1 VPKVSAAYVCQ
12 ACGARTRQFF
22 GRCSACGGW
31 NTLVEQREAPSD
43 ARRRRPVAAEPSVAP
58 GRPRR
63 SEPIETVGERPLQ
76 RLASGY
82 GELDRV
88 LGGGLVPGS
97 LVLLGGDP
105 GIGKSTLLLQCARSM
120 AGQRLVLYVSA
131 EESAQQVKL
140 RWRRLQ
146 NRDGGDGVP
155 AGRAARGGAVSAR
168 VAPSAGA
175 AGPQGLTPGA
185 PAAVGAADV
194 ATGASV
200 QAASG
205 SGRPSSSNRA
215 QPMRPAPEDPAGPR
229 PSALASPGSRRPE
242 ASADSLNAIATDA
255 TATNGP
261 QREAPGRSGR
271 AQALPS
277 LSAASGPVGEAW
289 PRSLGDDPDPVP
301 PDGPEPAPQLQL
313 LAETD
318 LELVLQELEALR
330 PAVAIIDSIQALHDG
345 ELASA
350 PGSVAQV
357 RECAAA
363 LARIAK
369 RQDTALVLVG
379 HVTKEGALA
388 GPKVLEHLVD
398 AVLTFEGDRFAS
410 HRLLRAVKNR
420 FGATHE
426 LGVFEMRDRGLHEV
440 ANPSELFLGGGEPSS
455 GTATIV
461 ACEGT
466 RPLLVEL
473 QALVSTTSYASPRRT
488 ATGIAVNRLHQIL
501 AVLEKH
507 LGLPLSRFD
516 CYLAVAGGLE
526 VEEPAADLGVAAAVV
541 ASYRDLTLP
550 AGTALIGELGLGGQL
565 RPVGQLELRLQEAAR
580 LGFSRAVVPRGGG
593 LGPIAA
599 GLGLELR
606 EAGTVA
612 EALVAALGVNPAE
625 EG

>member
-1 VPKVSAAYVCQ
+1 MARPGSSFVCQ

-22 GRCSACGGW
+22 GRCSGCGGW
-31 NTLVEQREAPSD
+31 NTLVEQSEPSGD
-43 ARRRRPVAAEPSVAP
+43 SRRRRPVAASTAAGADGAGPP

-63 SEPIETVGERPLQ
+63 SEPIQAVGDRPLQ

-105 GIGKSTLLLQCARSM
+105 GIGKSTLLLQSARAM
-120 AGQRLVLYVSA
+120 ASRAVVLYVSA

-140 RWRRLQ
+140 RWRRLAE
-146 NRDGGDGVP
+146 DAPGTAMEAGDG
-155 AGRAARGGAVSAR
+155 AGEDDGEG
-168 VAPSAGA
+168 
-175 AGPQGLTPGA
+175 QGL
-185 PAAVGAADV
+185 
-194 ATGASV
+194 
-200 QAASG
+200 
-205 SGRPSSSNRA
+205 R
-215 QPMRPAPEDPAGPR
+215 
-229 PSALASPGSRRPE
+229 
-242 ASADSLNAIATDA
+242 
-255 TATNGP
+255 
-261 QREAPGRSGR
+261 
-271 AQALPS
+271 
-277 LSAASGPVGEAW
+277 
-289 PRSLGDDPDPVP
+289 
-301 PDGPEPAPQLQL
+301 L

-318 LELVLQELEALR
+318 LELVLQELETLR
-330 PAVAIIDSIQALHDG
+330 PQVAIIDSIQALHDA
-345 ELASA
+345 ELGSA
-350 PGSVAQV
+350 PGSVSQV

-363 LARIAK
+363 LQRIAK
-369 RQDTALVLVG
+369 RQHTALVLVG
-379 HVTKEGALA
+379 HVTKEGMLA

-426 LGVFEMRDRGLHEV
+426 LGVFEMQGAGLVEV
-440 ANPSELFLGGGEPSS
+440 SNPSELFLAGDGPSP

-466 RPLLVEL
+466 RPLLVEV
-473 QALVSTTSYASPRRT
+473 QALVSPTSYASPRRT
-488 ATGIAVNRLHQIL
+488 ATGIGTNRLHQIL

-507 LGLPLSRFD
+507 MGLPLSRFD

-550 AGTALIGELGLGGQL
+550 AGTVLLGELGLGGQL

-580 LGFSRAVVPRGGG
+580 LGFVRAVVPRGSA
-593 LGPIAA
+593 LGPVAA
-599 GLGLELR
+599 GLGLQLL
-606 EAGTVA
+606 EAATVA
-612 EALVAALGVNPAE
+612 EALVAGLGVNPAGSDRE
-625 EG
+625 S

>member
-1 VPKVSAAYVCQ
+1 LARPLSSYVCQ
-12 ACGARTRQFF
+12 SCGARTRQYF
-22 GRCSACGGW
+22 GRCASCGGW
-31 NTLVEQREAPSD
+31 NTLVEQAAVPTD
-43 ARRRRPVAAEPSVAP
+43 NRRRRPVAASEAP
-58 GRPRR
+58 DGAVGPGSPRR
-63 SEPIETVGERPLQ
+63 SEPIAAVGDRPLQ

-105 GIGKSTLLLQCARSM
+105 GIGKSTLLLQCARTM
-120 AGQRLVLYVSA
+120 ALGQSVLYVSA

-140 RWRRLQ
+140 RWRRLTEE
-146 NRDGGDGVP
+146 GEGFPAEAKGLSGV
-155 AGRAARGGAVSAR
+155 GQVSRQASVLPGSTR
-168 VAPSAGA
+168 RSPGPGQ
-175 AGPQGLTPGA
+175 GPQ
-185 PAAVGAADV
+185 
-194 ATGASV
+194 GASV
-200 QAASG
+200 QGDGDPSG
-205 SGRPSSSNRA
+205 
-215 QPMRPAPEDPAGPR
+215 
-229 PSALASPGSRRPE
+229 
-242 ASADSLNAIATDA
+242 
-255 TATNGP
+255 
-261 QREAPGRSGR
+261 
-271 AQALPS
+271 AQA
-277 LSAASGPVGEAW
+277 G
-289 PRSLGDDPDPVP
+289 
-301 PDGPEPAPQLQL
+301 LQL

-345 ELASA
+345 ELGSA

-363 LARIAK
+363 LQRIAK
-369 RQDTALVLVG
+369 RQHTALLLVG
-379 HVTKEGALA
+379 HVTKEGMLA

-426 LGVFEMRDRGLHEV
+426 LGVFEMRGSGLVEV
-440 ANPSELFLGGGEPSS
+440 TNPSELFLGGEGP
-455 GTATIV
+455 GTGTIV

-466 RPLLVEL
+466 RPLVVEL
-473 QALVSTTSYASPRRT
+473 QALVSPTSYASPRRS
-488 ATGIAVNRLHQIL
+488 ATGIAANRLHQIL

-541 ASYRDLTLP
+541 ASYRDLTLA
-550 AGTALIGELGLGGQL
+550 AGTVLIGELGLGGQL

-580 LGFSRAVVPRGGG
+580 LGFRRAVVPRGG
-593 LGPIAA
+593 LPPSQAA
-599 GLGLELR
+599 SLDLQILE
-606 EAGTVA
+606 AASVA
-612 EALVAALGVNPAE
+612 EALVAALGVDPAADA
-625 EG
+625 

>member
-1 VPKVSAAYVCQ
+1 MPPQ
-12 ACGARTRQFF
+12 A
-22 GRCSACGGW
+22 
-31 NTLVEQREAPSD
+31 
-43 ARRRRPVAAEPSVAP
+43 
-58 GRPRR
+58 RR
-63 SEPIETVGERPLQ
+63 SEPIQAVGERPLQ
-76 RLASGY
+76 RLQSGY

-105 GIGKSTLLLQCARSM
+105 GIGKSTLLLQSAQAMARRHS
-120 AGQRLVLYVSA
+120 VLYVSA

-140 RWRRLQ
+140 RWRRLVDQ
-146 NRDGGDGVP
+146 QP
-155 AGRAARGGAVSAR
+155 EE
-168 VAPSAGA
+168 
-175 AGPQGLTPGA
+175 
-185 PAAVGAADV
+185 AAV
-194 ATGASV
+194 
-200 QAASG
+200 ASG
-205 SGRPSSSNRA
+205 D
-215 QPMRPAPEDPAGPR
+215 APDAGM
-229 PSALASPGSRRPE
+229 
-242 ASADSLNAIATDA
+242 
-255 TATNGP
+255 
-261 QREAPGRSGR
+261 
-271 AQALPS
+271 
-277 LSAASGPVGEAW
+277 
-289 PRSLGDDPDPVP
+289 
-301 PDGPEPAPQLQL
+301 QL
-313 LAETD
+313 LSETD

-330 PAVAIIDSIQALHDG
+330 PAVAVIDSIQALHDG
-345 ELASA
+345 ELGSA

-369 RQDTALVLVG
+369 RQDTALLLVG
-379 HVTKEGALA
+379 HVTKEGLLA

-426 LGVFEMRDRGLHEV
+426 LGVFEMRGQGLAEV
-440 ANPSELFLGGGEPSS
+440 LNPSELFLGSDEPSA

-466 RPLLVEL
+466 RPLVVDL

-488 ATGIAVNRLHQIL
+488 ATGIGTNRLHQIL

-550 AGTALIGELGLGGQL
+550 PGTVLIGELGLGGQL
-565 RPVGQLELRLQEAAR
+565 RPVSQLEQRLQEAAR
-580 LGFSRAVVPRGGG
+580 LGFRRAVVPRGSG
-593 LGPIAA
+593 LGRLAA
-599 GLGLELR
+599 SLELQLL
-606 EAGTVA
+606 EAGGVA
-612 EALVAALGVNPAE
+612 EALVQALGVNPAQ
-625 EG
+625 GD

>member
-1 VPKVSAAYVCQ
+1 MAKPSTFFVCTS
-12 ACGARTRQFF
+12 CGAQARQFF
-22 GRCSACGGW
+22 GKCASCGSW
-31 NTLVEQREAPSD
+31 NTLVEQKAAPAADS
-43 ARRRRPVAAEPSVAP
+43 RRRRPVAEAAAAEAVVA
-58 GRPRR
+58 GQPRR
-63 SEPIETVGERPLQ
+63 SEPIQAVGERALQ
-76 RLASGY
+76 RLSSGY
-82 GELDRV
+82 GEFDRV

-97 LVLLGGDP
+97 LVLVGGDP
-105 GIGKSTLLLQCARSM
+105 GIGKSTLLLQSARAM
-120 AGQRLVLYVSA
+120 AGRASVLYVSA

-140 RWRRLQ
+140 RWRRLAEASPVQ
-146 NRDGGDGVP
+146 P
-155 AGRAARGGAVSAR
+155 EAGELEAGESK
-168 VAPSAGA
+168 AGA
-175 AGPQGLTPGA
+175 
-185 PAAVGAADV
+185 DF
-194 ATGASV
+194 
-200 QAASG
+200 
-205 SGRPSSSNRA
+205 
-215 QPMRPAPEDPAGPR
+215 
-229 PSALASPGSRRPE
+229 
-242 ASADSLNAIATDA
+242 
-255 TATNGP
+255 
-261 QREAPGRSGR
+261 
-271 AQALPS
+271 
-277 LSAASGPVGEAW
+277 
-289 PRSLGDDPDPVP
+289 
-301 PDGPEPAPQLQL
+301 QL

-330 PAVAIIDSIQALHDG
+330 PAVAIIDSIQALHDA
-345 ELASA
+345 ELGSA
-350 PGSVAQV
+350 PGSVSQV

-369 RQDTALVLVG
+369 RQDTALLLVG

-426 LGVFEMRDRGLHEV
+426 LGVFEMRDRGLAEV
-440 ANPSELFLGGGEPSS
+440 TNPSELFLGGDEPSA

-466 RPLLVEL
+466 RPLVVEM
-473 QALVSTTSYASPRRT
+473 QALVSTTSYASPRRS

-550 AGTALIGELGLGGQL
+550 PGTVLVGELGLGGQL

-580 LGFSRAVVPRGGG
+580 LGFTRAVVPRGTG
-593 LGPIAA
+593 LAKAAA
-599 GLGLELR
+599 GFGLQLL
-606 EAGTVA
+606 EAGGVA
-612 EALVAALGVNPAE
+612 EALVAALGVNPADDR
-625 EG
+625 G

>member
-1 VPKVSAAYVCQ
+1 MPPQ
-12 ACGARTRQFF
+12 A
-22 GRCSACGGW
+22 
-31 NTLVEQREAPSD
+31 
-43 ARRRRPVAAEPSVAP
+43 
-58 GRPRR
+58 RR
-63 SEPIETVGERPLQ
+63 SEPIQAVGERPLQ
-76 RLASGY
+76 RLQSGY

-105 GIGKSTLLLQCARSM
+105 GIGKSTLLLQSAQAMARRHS
-120 AGQRLVLYVSA
+120 VLYVSA

-140 RWRRLQ
+140 RWRRLVDQ
-146 NRDGGDGVP
+146 QP
-155 AGRAARGGAVSAR
+155 EE
-168 VAPSAGA
+168 
-175 AGPQGLTPGA
+175 
-185 PAAVGAADV
+185 AAV
-194 ATGASV
+194 
-200 QAASG
+200 ASG
-205 SGRPSSSNRA
+205 D
-215 QPMRPAPEDPAGPR
+215 APEAGM
-229 PSALASPGSRRPE
+229 
-242 ASADSLNAIATDA
+242 
-255 TATNGP
+255 
-261 QREAPGRSGR
+261 
-271 AQALPS
+271 
-277 LSAASGPVGEAW
+277 
-289 PRSLGDDPDPVP
+289 
-301 PDGPEPAPQLQL
+301 QL
-313 LAETD
+313 LSETD

-330 PAVAIIDSIQALHDG
+330 PAVAVIDSIQALHDG
-345 ELASA
+345 ELGSA

-369 RQDTALVLVG
+369 RQDTALLLVG
-379 HVTKEGALA
+379 HVTKEGMLA

-426 LGVFEMRDRGLHEV
+426 LGVFEMRGQGLAEV
-440 ANPSELFLGGGEPSS
+440 LNPSELFLGSDEPSA

-466 RPLLVEL
+466 RPLVVDL

-488 ATGIAVNRLHQIL
+488 ATGIGTNRLHQIL

-550 AGTALIGELGLGGQL
+550 PGTVLIGELGLGGQL
-565 RPVGQLELRLQEAAR
+565 RPVSQLEQRLQEAAR
-580 LGFSRAVVPRGGG
+580 LGFRRAVVPRGSG
-593 LGPIAA
+593 LGRLAA
-599 GLGLELR
+599 SLELQLL
-606 EAGTVA
+606 EAGGVA
-612 EALVAALGVNPAE
+612 EALVQALGVNPAQ
-625 EG
+625 GD

>member
-1 VPKVSAAYVCQ
+1 MAKPSTFFVCTS
-12 ACGARTRQFF
+12 CGAQARQFF
-22 GRCSACGGW
+22 GKCASCGSW
-31 NTLVEQREAPSD
+31 NTLVEQKAAPAADS
-43 ARRRRPVAAEPSVAP
+43 RRRRPVAEAAAAEAVVA
-58 GRPRR
+58 GQPRR
-63 SEPIETVGERPLQ
+63 SEPIQAVGERALQ
-76 RLASGY
+76 RLSSGY
-82 GELDRV
+82 GEFDRV

-97 LVLLGGDP
+97 LVLVGGDP
-105 GIGKSTLLLQCARSM
+105 GIGKSTLLLQSARAM
-120 AGQRLVLYVSA
+120 AARASVLYVSA

-140 RWRRLQ
+140 RWRRLAEPS
-146 NRDGGDGVP
+146 P
-155 AGRAARGGAVSAR
+155 AQ
-168 VAPSAGA
+168 PEAGQPE
-175 AGPQGLTPGA
+175 AGESET
-185 PAAVGAADV
+185 AADF
-194 ATGASV
+194 
-200 QAASG
+200 
-205 SGRPSSSNRA
+205 
-215 QPMRPAPEDPAGPR
+215 
-229 PSALASPGSRRPE
+229 
-242 ASADSLNAIATDA
+242 
-255 TATNGP
+255 
-261 QREAPGRSGR
+261 
-271 AQALPS
+271 
-277 LSAASGPVGEAW
+277 
-289 PRSLGDDPDPVP
+289 
-301 PDGPEPAPQLQL
+301 QL

-330 PAVAIIDSIQALHDG
+330 PAVAIIDSIQALHDA
-345 ELASA
+345 ELGSA
-350 PGSVAQV
+350 PGSVSQV

-369 RQDTALVLVG
+369 RQDTALLLVG

-426 LGVFEMRDRGLHEV
+426 LGVFEMRDRGLAEV
-440 ANPSELFLGGGEPSS
+440 TNPSELFLGSDEPSA

-466 RPLLVEL
+466 RPLVVEL
-473 QALVSTTSYASPRRT
+473 QALVSTTSYASPRRS

-550 AGTALIGELGLGGQL
+550 PGTVLVGELGLGGQL

-580 LGFSRAVVPRGGG
+580 LGFTRAVVPKGTG
-593 LGPIAA
+593 LAKAAA
-599 GLGLELR
+599 GLGLQLL
-606 EAGTVA
+606 EAGGVA
-612 EALVAALGVNPAE
+612 EALVAALGVNPADDRD
-625 EG
+625 

>member
-1 VPKVSAAYVCQ
+1 M
-12 ACGARTRQFF
+12 
-22 GRCSACGGW
+22 
-31 NTLVEQREAPSD
+31 
-43 ARRRRPVAAEPSVAP
+43 AEPDDSAP
-58 GRPRR
+58 PGGQPKR
-63 SEPIETVGERPLQ
+63 SEPIQSVGERPLQ

-82 GELDRV
+82 GEFDRV

-105 GIGKSTLLLQCARSM
+105 GIGKSTLLLQSCRSM
-120 AGQRLVLYVSA
+120 AERTSVLYVSA

-140 RWRRLQ
+140 RWRRLAEVQ
-146 NRDGGDGVP
+146 IQAQDPALEDGPP
-155 AGRAARGGAVSAR
+155 AAHGQG
-168 VAPSAGA
+168 AGA
-175 AGPQGLTPGA
+175 
-185 PAAVGAADV
+185 DF
-194 ATGASV
+194 
-200 QAASG
+200 
-205 SGRPSSSNRA
+205 
-215 QPMRPAPEDPAGPR
+215 
-229 PSALASPGSRRPE
+229 
-242 ASADSLNAIATDA
+242 
-255 TATNGP
+255 
-261 QREAPGRSGR
+261 
-271 AQALPS
+271 
-277 LSAASGPVGEAW
+277 
-289 PRSLGDDPDPVP
+289 
-301 PDGPEPAPQLQL
+301 QL

-318 LELVLQELEALR
+318 LELVLQELESLR
-330 PAVAIIDSIQALHDG
+330 PAVAIIDSIQALHDA
-345 ELASA
+345 ELGSA

-369 RQDTALVLVG
+369 RQNTALLLVG
-379 HVTKEGALA
+379 HVTKEGMLA

-426 LGVFEMRDRGLHEV
+426 LGVFEMRDRGLAEV
-440 ANPSELFLGGGEPSS
+440 TNPSELFLGSDEPSS

-466 RPLLVEL
+466 RPLVVEL
-473 QALVSTTSYASPRRT
+473 QSLVSTTSYASPRRT
-488 ATGIAVNRLHQIL
+488 ATGIGTNRLHQIL

-526 VEEPAADLGVAAAVV
+526 VEEPAADLGVATAVV

-550 AGTALIGELGLGGQL
+550 PGTVLVGELGLGGQL

-580 LGFSRAVVPRGGG
+580 LGFTRAVVPKGSG
-593 LGPIAA
+593 LSPLAA
-599 GLGLELR
+599 GLGLQLL

-612 EALVAALGVNPAE
+612 EALVAALGVNPADDRA
-625 EG
+625 